1 MDLPS
6 HFKHHLTPTP
16 KMDKRQFSGKCR
28 QRSPKDAQKGVQG
41 GNCQVEG
48 EQLGLG
54 GRGVHRTD
62 PERTELE
69 RETERGEERRETDQ
83 TEDRETDGERR
94 GERRRGERWRGERD
108 QTGREERRKERR
120 RLRHESEEGR
130 EPALGRP
137 APFAYSADH

>member
-41 GNCQVEG
+41 RNCQVEG

-69 RETERGEERRETDQ
+69 RETGRGEERRETDQ

-108 QTGREERRKERR
+108 QTGREERREKRR
-120 RLRHESEEGR
+120 RLRHESEEER

>member
-1 MDLPS
+1 
-6 HFKHHLTPTP
+6 
-16 KMDKRQFSGKCR
+16 MDKRQFSGKCR

-41 GNCQVEG
+41 RNCQVEG

-69 RETERGEERRETDQ
+69 RETGRGEERRETDQ

-94 GERRRGERWRGERD
+94 GERRRGERD
-108 QTGREERRKERR
+108 QTGREERREERR